1 MVVMCCTPLQESVKN
16 SGISFTLLRLPM
28 FIDNQWANQ
37 ASIKGQGKIYGPA
50 DGSKPTSLV
59 SVADAGEAAAVRACW
74 LPTLNLA
81 PVFRCQRW
89 SFFLGDC
96 AMLTMAMQGKACAH

>member
-1 MVVMCCTPLQESVKN
+1 MCSTPLQECVKKC
-16 SGISFTLLRLPM
+16 GISFTLLRLPM

-37 ASIKGQGKIYGPA
+37 ASIKGQGTIYGPA

-81 PVFRCQRW
+81 PVQV
-89 SFFLGDC
+89 C
-96 AMLTMAMQGKACAH
+96 ARGWNLVCNRARELVTVVAV

>member
-1 MVVMCCTPLQESVKN
+1 MMLMCSTPLQESVKN

-37 ASIKGQGKIYGPA
+37 ASIKGEGKIYGPA

-59 SVADAGEAAAVRACW
+59 SVADAGEAAAVRACRV
-74 LPTLNLA
+74 PTLNLA
-81 PVFRCQRW
+81 FMFRRSRICLSPQPIAP
-89 SFFLGDC
+89 C
-96 AMLTMAMQGKACAH
+96 